1 MARAIGDESVYGE
14 RAGRAEVY
22 VIPSRSVSLSQAD
35 NGPVP
40 NEVNPRKPRGQLDGP
55 EIATA
60 TGRPNA
66 NARTG
71 GQVNAQRV
79 DERQPLFWL
88 RSPPRAVR
96 GSRVGA

>member
-1 MARAIGDESVYGE
+1 M
-14 RAGRAEVY
+14 
-22 VIPSRSVSLSQAD
+22 
-35 NGPVP
+35 P
-40 NEVNPRKPRGQLDGP
+40 NEVNPRKARGQLDGP

-88 RSPPRAVR
+88 RSPTRLSRTSR
-96 GSRVGA
+96 GGA

>member
-40 NEVNPRKPRGQLDGP
+40 NEVNPRTPRGQLDGP

-60 TGRPNA
+60 PRPANA

-71 GQVNAQRV
+71 GQANAQRV
-79 DERQPLFWL
+79 DERQPLFSL
-88 RSPPRAVR
+88 RSPPRDVR
-96 GSRVGA
+96 ESRVGA

>member
-14 RAGRAEVY
+14 RAGKAEVY
-22 VIPSRSVSLSQAD
+22 VILSRSVSLSQAD

-40 NEVNPRKPRGQLDGP
+40 NEVNPRKPPGQLHPP
-55 EIATA
+55 EIATT

-88 RSPPRAVR
+88 RSPPRDVR

>member
-1 MARAIGDESVYGE
+1 MAPAIGNE
-14 RAGRAEVY
+14 RSIANAREGPKSSDPQPLG
-22 VIPSRSVSLSQAD
+22 IPLQAD

-66 NARTG
+66 NVRTG
-71 GQVNAQRV
+71 GQVNAPWV
-79 DERQPLFWL
+79 DERPPVFWVRSQP
-88 RSPPRAVR
+88 RDVR
-96 GSRVGA
+96 GRRVGA